1 LCIDKELFPD
11 PLRMGM
17 RKGGSVKIAILDDYQ
32 DAVRKCARFALL
44 APYEVRVINE
54 TFRTRDELVA
64 AIADVEVLVL
74 IRERTRIDAPLLS
87 RLPRLRLISQT
98 GKISNHLDLE
108 ACTRAKVLVA
118 EGIGSPIA
126 PSELCWALVMAASR
140 HIPAYVQHLIEG
152 GWQQSGTLGLGRTL
166 HGLTFGIWG
175 YGKIGRR
182 VAQYAKAFGMTVL
195 VWGSESSRGAALFD
209 GFEAAPDKAF
219 FFREADVLSLHL
231 RLNAATKGCVTRE
244 DLALMKPDSLFVNIS
259 RSGLVEENALFNE
272 LKRMPTKRAAVDVYD
287 TEPIRDAAEPLLS
300 LPNVLCSPHLG
311 YVEQNS
317 YELYF
322 KVAFENVVNYLED
335 RPTHIANRELL
346 P

>member
-1 LCIDKELFPD
+1 MKPSGPGMNSLP
-11 PLRMGM
+11 PSRMWKCWCSSGNEP
-17 RKGGSVKIAILDDYQ
+17 GSM
-32 DAVRKCARFALL
+32 
-44 APYEVRVINE
+44 
-54 TFRTRDELVA
+54 
-64 AIADVEVLVL
+64 
-74 IRERTRIDAPLLS
+74 LLS

-311 YVEQNS
+311 TATNS
-317 YELYF
+317 TSRSLL
-322 KVAFENVVNYLED
+322 KMWSTTWRTGPPISPTVNCCHRAGMQSRRRCYRISFMAAVSCSSLG
-335 RPTHIANRELL
+335 I
-346 P
+346 